1 MGQKKVFP
9 FIGFMVFKTTG
20 LSSRFQRSNR
30 FWKICIGSWVI
41 GQNVQNLVG
50 LVWRVQFGHVLIN
63 ISGSDAYFSKPNAA
77 LKPWAQAGCFEY
89 HEPYK
94 RKNFFLT
101 YTVVLSNF
109 QRICGGSK
117 TLRNQ
122 KILFSPYFSY
132 PRATFPSW
140 PKRSKEK
147 SIFQPPL
154 MVTVRIC

>member
-1 MGQKKVFP
+1 
-9 FIGFMVFKTTG
+9 MVFKTTG

-41 GQNVQNLVG
+41 GQNVTKLEG
-50 LVWRVQFGHVLIN
+50 LVWRVRFWHVLTN
-63 ISGSDAYFSKPNAA
+63 ISGSNAYISKPIAS
-77 LKPWAQAGCFEY
+77 LKPWAQAGRFEY

-94 RKNFFLT
+94 QENFFST
-101 YTVVLSNF
+101 GKGVLSNF
-109 QRICGGSK
+109 QRICGWSK

-122 KILFSPYFSY
+122 KILFSPYLLF

-140 PKRSKEK
+140 PKRSNEK

-154 MVTVRIC
+154 ICMESGNTDAIAWTYMHV

>member
-1 MGQKKVFP
+1 MNFLISECFRPTTNSLKVGEDPFMGKKKVFP

-63 ISGSDAYFSKPNAA
+63 ISGSDAYFSKPIAA

-101 YTVVLSNF
+101 YKGVLPNF
-109 QRICGGSK
+109 QRICGGS
-117 TLRNQ
+117 TGCP
-122 KILFSPYFSY
+122 I
-132 PRATFPSW
+132 
-140 PKRSKEK
+140 K
-147 SIFQPPL
+147 S
-154 MVTVRIC
+154 VT